1 MFRWTLLFLFLGF
14 TVFAQTQEETQ
25 IPDRPIVPY
34 GFNLHQGKK
43 LIVFV
48 DEKCSTCLQI
58 QKNLTGTDFTFISKK
73 KLPLP
78 YSDKQ
83 VFDKS
88 GLLHTIFAAQKLPM
102 FVLIQDGIT
111 VQLFLNSVRTEDI
124 QKIKLDTISPTNQLK
139 VRLGEKLPGDLQKHT
154 GAIVFWRSS
163 CSSCQ
168 REKPVLIRMCA
179 KKVNPLVVYSTRQE
193 SELLPKGCKGDF
205 GRDLALTL
213 GVSAVPTVL
222 YLKNGRL
229 VWYNVG
235 YFGNLERVI
244 EIFSEIK

>member
-1 MFRWTLLFLFLGF
+1 MFRWVLLFLGF
-14 TVFAQTQEETQ
+14 TAFAQTQEEIQ

-58 QKNLTGTDFTFISKK
+58 QKNLTGTDFTFIGKK
-73 KLPLP
+73 KLPVP
-78 YSDKQ
+78 FSSKQ
-83 VFDKS
+83 VVDKS

-102 FVLIQDGIT
+102 FVLVQDGIT
-111 VQLFLNSVRTEDI
+111 VQPFFNSVRTEDI
-124 QKIKLDTISPTNQLK
+124 QKVKVDTTLPANQLK
-139 VRLGEKLPGDLQKHT
+139 VRLGEKLSGDLQKHT

-179 KKVNPLVVYSTRQE
+179 KKTNPLVVYSTRQE
-193 SELLPKGCKGDF
+193 SELLPKGCKGNF
-205 GRDLALTL
+205 GRDLALSL
-213 GVSAVPTVL
+213 GVPAVPTVL

-229 VWYNVG
+229 IWYNVG

-244 EIFSEIK
+244 EIFSEMK

>member
-1 MFRWTLLFLFLGF
+1 MFRSVFLFLFLGF

-25 IPDRPIVPY
+25 ISDKPVVPY

-58 QKNLTGTDFTFISKK
+58 QKSLTGTDFTFISKK
-73 KLPLP
+73 KLPIP
-78 YSDKQ
+78 YSSKQ
-83 VFDKS
+83 IVDKS

-102 FVLIQDGIT
+102 AVLMQNGIT
-111 VQLFLNSVRTEDI
+111 VQPFPNNVRTEDI
-124 QKIKLDTISPTNQLK
+124 QKVKLDTTLPTNQLK
-139 VRLGEKLPGDLQKHT
+139 VRLGEKLSGDLQKHT

-163 CSSCQ
+163 CPSCQ
-168 REKPVLIRMCA
+168 REKPALIRMCA

-193 SELLPKGCKGDF
+193 SELLPKGCTGGF
-205 GRDLALTL
+205 GRDLALSL
-213 GVSAVPTVL
+213 GVPAVPTVL
-222 YLKNGRL
+222 YLNNGRL
-229 VWYNVG
+229 IWYNVG

-244 EIFSEIK
+244 EIFSVMK

>member
-1 MFRWTLLFLFLGF
+1 MFRFMFLFLFLGI

-58 QKNLTGTDFTFISKK
+58 QKNLIGTDFTFVSKK
-73 KLPLP
+73 KLSAP
-78 YSDKQ
+78 YSSKQ
-83 VFDKS
+83 VVDKS
-88 GLLHTIFAAQKLPM
+88 GLLHTIFSAQKLPM

-111 VQLFLNSVRTEDI
+111 VQPFLNSVRTEDI
-124 QKIKLDTISPTNQLK
+124 QKVKVDTTLPINQLK
-139 VRLGEKLPGDLQKHT
+139 VRLGEKLSGDLQQHT

-179 KKVNPLVVYSTRQE
+179 KKVNSLVVYSTRQE
-193 SELLPKGCKGDF
+193 SELLPQGCKGGF
-205 GRDLALTL
+205 GRDLALSL
-213 GVSAVPTVL
+213 RVPAVPTVL
-222 YLKNGRL
+222 YLKNGQL
-229 VWYNVG
+229 IWYNVC

-244 EIFSEIK
+244 ELFSVMK